1 MMTTQAS
8 QVKVTRKK
16 VTFTNSE
23 NLRLDGML
31 ESPEQPKAY
40 ALFAHCFTCSKTS
53 VAASR
58 IGRELALRGVAVL
71 RFDFTGLGSSEGDF
85 ANTNFSSNI
94 EDLVAAARFLETEY
108 KAPAILIGH
117 SLGGAAV
124 LACADQVPSAK
135 AVVTVGAPSDP
146 AHVAHLFEAHRE
158 EIEDCGCALV
168 KLSGREFTIKQ
179 QFLEDIQ
186 EQKLDEKIRKLK
198 RALLIMHSPIDD
210 TVEIEEA
217 AHIYQNAM
225 HPKSFVS
232 LDQADHLITRKE
244 DAEYVAET
252 IGAWVSR
259 YIRDED
265 LPKPASAA
273 A

>member
-1 MMTTQAS
+1 MTRVIRQ
-8 QVKVTRKK
+8 K
-16 VTFTNSE
+16 VTFTNSD

-31 ESPEQPKAY
+31 ESPETPPKAY

-58 IGRELALRGVAVL
+58 IGRALAQRGVAVL
-71 RFDFTGLGSSEGDF
+71 RFDFTGLGGSEGDF

-94 EDLVAAARFLETEY
+94 EDLVAAANFLKQEY
-108 KAPAILIGH
+108 KAPTILIGH

-146 AHVAHLFEAHRE
+146 AHVAHLFAAHRD

-168 KLSGREFTIKQ
+168 NLSGRQFTIKQ
-179 QFLEDIQ
+179 QFIEDIE
-186 EQKLDEKIRKLK
+186 EQRLDEKIRKLK
-198 RALLIMHSPIDD
+198 KALLIMHSPVDD
-210 TVEIEEA
+210 TVEIDEA
-217 AHIYQNAM
+217 AHIYQAAM

-232 LDQADHLITRKE
+232 LDDADHLITKKE

-252 IGAWVSR
+252 IGAWVTR
-259 YIRDED
+259 YLRDED
-265 LPKPASAA
+265 ISVSSAA